1 MFLCLVAWT
10 AVIKSTYPRML
21 CSSHVTS
28 LWEGYR
34 HQVSRECHSYYF
46 THFVTWF
53 LIGLYYVTWCLI
65 GLYYVTWF
73 LIGLYYVTWCL
84 NGLYYVT
91 WFLIGLY
98 YVTWFLIGLYYVT
111 WFLIGIS
118 LPLNHPDYRIVSFKD
133 PDHTCIFAAD
143 LIVIGSHQKDQ
154 CPITPMFCQSSRL
167 RLV

>member
-1 MFLCLVAWT
+1 
-10 AVIKSTYPRML
+10 ML

-46 THFVTWF
+46 THYVTWCLIDLYYVTWF
-53 LIGLYYVTWCLI
+53 LIGLYYVIWCLIGLYYVTWCLI

-73 LIGLYYVTWCL
+73 LIGLYYVA
-84 NGLYYVT
+84 

>member
-73 LIGLYYVTWCL
+73 LIGLYYVTW
-84 NGLYYVT
+84 
-91 WFLIGLY
+91 
-98 YVTWFLIGLYYVT
+98 
-111 WFLIGIS
+111 FLIGIS

-133 PDHTCIFAAD
+133 LDHTCIIAAD

>member
-53 LIGLYYVTWCLI
+53 LIGLYYVTW
-65 GLYYVTWF
+65 
-73 LIGLYYVTWCL
+73 
-84 NGLYYVT
+84 
-91 WFLIGLY
+91 
-98 YVTWFLIGLYYVT
+98 
-111 WFLIGIS
+111 FLIGIS

-133 PDHTCIFAAD
+133 PDHTCMYICSWFD
-143 LIVIGSHQKDQ
+143 CNWVS
-154 CPITPMFCQSSRL
+154 PERPMSYYDHVLPVLTSKAGFIKQMFTTVEIL
-167 RLV
+167 TELN